1 MDDSEKLF
9 ELRVLTDVDDEDFVL
24 LSYLNLAARKILNR
38 LYPYRNDVDGL
49 QVPKRYEGLQLEIAA
64 YLMQKR
70 GAEGEIQHIEN
81 GIHRNYRDPDVSD
94 DMLSEIVPLVGTF
107 GE

>member
-38 LYPYRNDVDGL
+38 LYPYKNNVDGL

-81 GIHRNYRDPDVSD
+81 GIHRSYRDPDVPD